1 MANKGGMAT
10 GIEVARISV
19 KVSPDTRKFRSELLA
34 ELAEI
39 EKTVKSTVNVTA
51 KANTG
56 KAEAQLNNAARD
68 RTAKVKVDVDGG
80 KQLDNLA
87 DSDWQKVLIERARA
101 MRTSITPNANNANE
115 RKRLRELLDE
125 MKSYEGR
132 FSDNFGPDTK
142 VLKARWQ
149 ATLNEIEASTR
160 PIKVKAKLDV
170 DKDVLS
176 DEFYTAVK
184 AAVSAA
190 GKGGKAAVDA
200 GKGLADIIAGSA
212 GGGLGAGGGKSKL
225 IPKFG
230 SGLNASAIGLVV
242 AAGLA
247 AIGPVVGFI
256 STSLLALPGLISL
269 MLTPIAA
276 VTLGLDGFKKAA
288 EAIKPEFEELQAT
301 MNKASEE
308 SFTPVLKQ
316 LANQIFPRLKQS
328 LPGVTQGLAE
338 MSKGLIDGLDDGRF
352 NAIIDRIGQAFASL
366 RPGVQSFT
374 SGFMGLVDQFTA
386 KLPGITQWINEA
398 GAGFDAWVQK
408 VSADGSL
415 QSALANTGTIIQQI
429 ASTLTNIGK
438 KGIEFMSD
446 PKNVQLTLDVLKGVE
461 NTAIA
466 ILDVSEDISQ
476 KWASISDKFGWVKD
490 ISNAFNSRGE
500 GDKPFD
506 QQAIGQKLGG
516 GLGYNFQQQLKAAF
530 GDDEAKKYIDQFYAD
545 VETKSGEA
553 GTKSANAFSS
563 GIGVGSAA
571 GVPLDTAAMAA
582 ESQPKIQPPN
592 TEEASAKLQEYNQ
605 LVDETAAKVK
615 ASLSESMGSGDAV
628 PPPDLSAFK
637 SGLDQLPGLASQAMA
652 NVAVS
657 FANGIQ
663 GIVSALDAGSQA
675 ILAIVTAWPTMI
687 TAALSAMNAIGY
699 AAGMQLA
706 AGMAQGIADGQS
718 YVITAAVAM
727 AVAAKVAAEGALGIE
742 SPSKVFAKIG
752 GYTAEGFAV
761 GMEKG
766 FGPVLA
772 QAKDMAWKISEAFAN
787 GTDPT
792 DVISG
797 MGGKEVTRVGKALAL
812 EAKRL
817 EVQAKALTYQSKI
830 TGDESLK
837 ARAEELRMQKE
848 GIVLQKEMLDL
859 TQDYA
864 DLSGEGKFSESPLG
878 EAVQTLM
885 NMPQD
890 FLGAMGEQVMSDF
903 GIQGGG
909 ALSSIADYGMGLANN
924 FVFNVQNLDE
934 AMAVHQNQVNKQ
946 GMGVVGR

>member
-19 KVSPDTRKFRSELLA
+19 KVSPDTRRFRSELLA

-68 RTAKVKVDVDGG
+68 RTAKVKVDVAGG

-101 MRTSITPNANNANE
+101 MRTSITPNSNNANE

-160 PIKVKAKLDV
+160 PIKVKAEVEVNV
-170 DKDVLS
+170 DKDRLS

-184 AAVSAA
+184 AAVDAA
-190 GKGGKAAVDA
+190 GKGGKGLSELGEALSGIV
-200 GKGLADIIAGSA
+200 GGSSGGNKGL
-212 GGGLGAGGGKSKL
+212 GGKP
-225 IPKFG
+225 PKFPFPSFG
-230 SGLNASAIGLVV
+230 SGINPSGWAVILAGITAAAGPLIGL
-242 AAGLA
+242 
-247 AIGPVVGFI
+247 I
-256 STSLLALPGLISL
+256 STALVSLPGLISL
-269 MLTPIAA
+269 LLTPIAA

-308 SFTPVLKQ
+308 AFTPVLKQ
-316 LANQIFPRLKQS
+316 LANEIFPRLKQS

-415 QSALANTGTIIQQI
+415 QSALANTGEVIKQI

-446 PKNVQLTLDVLKGVE
+446 PKNIQLTLDVLKGVE

-476 KWASISDKFGWVKD
+476 AWASISGPFKT
-490 ISNAFNSRGE
+490 IANAFNDRGE
-500 GDKPFD
+500 GMKKPED
-506 QQAIGQKLGG
+506 QSVGYQLGG
-516 GLGYNFQQQLKAAF
+516 SFGHNLGQQFKAAF
-530 GDDEAKKYIDQFYAD
+530 GDEGAKKYMDQFYAD
-545 VETKSGEA
+545 VETKAGEA

-563 GIGVGSAA
+563 SIGVGSAA

-637 SGLDQLPGLASQAMA
+637 SGLDQLPQLASVAMA

-663 GIVSALDAGSQA
+663 GIVAALSAGSQA
-675 ILAIVTAWPTMI
+675 ILAIVTAWPAMI
-687 TAALSAMNAIGY
+687 TAALSAMNAIGF

-706 AGMAQGIADGQS
+706 AGMAAGIAAGQS
-718 YVITAAVAM
+718 YVITAAVGMAM
-727 AVAAKVAAEGALGIE
+727 AAKAGAEGALGIK
-742 SPSKVFAKIG
+742 SPSRVFMKIG
-752 GYTAEGFAV
+752 GYTAEGFGV

-792 DVISG
+792 AVING

-817 EVQAKALTYQSKI
+817 EFQAKALTYQSKI

-837 ARAEELRMQKE
+837 AKAEELRMQKE

-859 TQDYA
+859 TQEYA

-878 EAVQTLM
+878 QAAQELM
-885 NMPQD
+885 GMPQD
-890 FLGAMGEQVMSDF
+890 FLRSSGEQFFNDIGV
-903 GIQGGG
+903 GGDG
-909 ALSSIADYGMGLANN
+909 ALGAIADYGMGFANKYI
-924 FVFNVQNLDE
+924 FNVSNVDE